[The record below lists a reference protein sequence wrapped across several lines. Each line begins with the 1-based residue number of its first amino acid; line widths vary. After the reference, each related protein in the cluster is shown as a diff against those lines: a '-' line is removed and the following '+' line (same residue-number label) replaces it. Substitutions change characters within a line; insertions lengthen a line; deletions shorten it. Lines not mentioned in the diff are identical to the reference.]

1 MLYITC
7 MWLISLS
14 VQTDGLME
22 WSKWSQ
28 WSECTK
34 TCNRGVSQRR
44 RQCNENP
51 NAVRS
56 TSHLER
62 CPGHYRQY
70 IVCNTEKCPTP
81 EPDYRKEQCDKFN
94 KRRFAGKSYIWKS
107 FIDPRDRCTISCRPV
122 GFSFY
127 ARIVSGV
134 PDGSI
139 CYPTSDHIC
148 VNGLC
153 KKIGCDNIVGSGKEF
168 DRCGVCGGRNETC
181 NIMKGFYTP
190 PNLPS
195 GYNTILNL
203 PKGACNINITETTA
217 SRNLLAL
224 KTSDGT
230 YILNGH
236 WRKSSPGLYKT
247 SGTEIH
253 YKEYA
258 GKKCVGECIYTK
270 GPTKDT
276 LMLELLVYDR
286 NPGIFY
292 EYSIPTGMVPT
303 ILDKMKSDVSERV
316 NPLESQRHG
325 QRSHRN
331 HHYPHHHQQHHRQD
345 SEHQNFLG
353 TKHLSNS
360 RNINR
365 RPGPYYIPSFDSNQ
379 ALGSSSGSPNSGH
392 KWNSNLRASRR
403 RPYPHHQNQYSR
415 IVSSKINDST
425 TGREKHLR
433 PYLNNQG
440 NRVSGSR
447 YAAYR
452 TSNRQYFSASKF
464 YSNHTRYGNNLHKPE
479 QRQHHSKLHLT
490 KVHNNV
496 PVVPNSNTGTSDQ
509 LEVTYTWN
517 IVGFT
522 KCSEPCG
529 GGTQETKIVC
539 VKTNS
544 KTIVTDANCNPS
556 TKLPTQT
563 TVCNTAPCP
572 ARWAPGEWSECS
584 LTCGEGQM
592 TRQVECKQKY
602 SKTFFKRVSASACLN
617 QTRLI
622 TVKKCQNK
630 PCSQW
635 EIKEWS
641 KCSVECGLG
650 QRSRKVTCVS
660 ADGRVIPD
668 YECRETK
675 PSVSEVCNMGSCAK
689 SWFFTEWSKECSS
702 SCGHGV
708 LRRQVHC
715 SADDGSNLEDSKC
728 KLSEKP
734 KSEKSCKSD
743 QPCGGL
749 WFTGP
754 WSECSAT
761 CGQAFKIRSAACVKK
776 LHSTSFVVVSPNNCV
791 KKDKPATKEPCL
803 TMPACPAQWHM
814 TEWTQCSASCGT
826 GSKTREVKCMDSH
839 LRHSTLC
846 NPDKRP
852 ITRQS
857 CDSHSCHQKPLNTD
871 PSCQDQIKLCR
882 LVVQARL
889 CSYKYYQ
896 RKCCETCYKHRVH
909 NKHHHS
915 S

>member
-1 MLYITC
+1 MVGSHSGTHTMLYITC

-14 VQTDGLME
+14 VQSDGLME

-81 EPDYRKEQCDKFN
+81 EPDYRKEQCVKFN
-94 KRRFAGKSYIWKS
+94 TRRFAGKSYIWKS

-139 CYPTSDHIC
+139 CFPTSDHIC

-153 KKIGCDNIVGSGKEF
+153 KFPYDTHEYSVLCVKTSIPMWTSRLHMF
-168 DRCGVCGGRNETC
+168 
-181 NIMKGFYTP
+181 
-190 PNLPS
+190 
-195 GYNTILNL
+195 TIL
-203 PKGACNINITETTA
+203 PFT
-217 SRNLLAL
+217 
-224 KTSDGT
+224 
-230 YILNGH
+230 
-236 WRKSSPGLYKT
+236 
-247 SGTEIH
+247 
-253 YKEYA
+253 
-258 GKKCVGECIYTK
+258 
-270 GPTKDT
+270 
-276 LMLELLVYDR
+276 
-286 NPGIFY
+286 
-292 EYSIPTGMVPT
+292 
-303 ILDKMKSDVSERV
+303 
-316 NPLESQRHG
+316 
-325 QRSHRN
+325 
-331 HHYPHHHQQHHRQD
+331 
-345 SEHQNFLG
+345 
-353 TKHLSNS
+353 
-360 RNINR
+360 
-365 RPGPYYIPSFDSNQ
+365 FD
-379 ALGSSSGSPNSGH
+379 
-392 KWNSNLRASRR
+392 
-403 RPYPHHQNQYSR
+403 
-415 IVSSKINDST
+415 
-425 TGREKHLR
+425 
-433 PYLNNQG
+433 
-440 NRVSGSR
+440 
-447 YAAYR
+447 
-452 TSNRQYFSASKF
+452 
-464 YSNHTRYGNNLHKPE
+464 
-479 QRQHHSKLHLT
+479 
-490 KVHNNV
+490 
-496 PVVPNSNTGTSDQ
+496 
-509 LEVTYTWN
+509 
-517 IVGFT
+517 
-522 KCSEPCG
+522 
-529 GGTQETKIVC
+529 GTQETKIVC

-544 KTIVTDANCNPS
+544 KTIVTDANCNPF

-572 ARWAPGEWSECS
+572 ARWTPGEWSKCS

-668 YECRETK
+668 YECRKTK
-675 PSVSEVCNMGSCAK
+675 PSTSEVCNMGSCAK
-689 SWFFTEWSKECSS
+689 TWFFTEWSKECSS

-708 LRRQVHC
+708 LRRKVHC
-715 SADDGSNLEDSKC
+715 SADDGSSLEDIKC
-728 KLSEKP
+728 KLNEKP
-734 KSEKSCKSD
+734 KSEKSCKND

-776 LHSTSFVVVSPNNCV
+776 LHSTSFVVVSPKNCV

-846 NPDKRP
+846 NPDRRP

-857 CDSHSCHQKPLNTD
+857 CNSHSCNQKPLNTD
-871 PSCQDQIKLCR
+871 PSCQDQIKLCH

-909 NKHHHS
+909 HKHHHS